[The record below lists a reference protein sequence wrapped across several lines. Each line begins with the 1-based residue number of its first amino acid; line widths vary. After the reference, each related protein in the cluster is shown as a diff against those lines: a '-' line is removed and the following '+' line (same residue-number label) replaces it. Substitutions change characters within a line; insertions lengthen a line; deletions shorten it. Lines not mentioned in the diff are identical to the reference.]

1 MNSFSCKVDNSYSSM
16 YINRLPGKLDHQHL
30 LWIRSFPGCAHTVS
44 WCPQDGASPFLTGAL
59 PLAGPL
65 TLFSL
70 LQNHNVDNKY
80 HIKIMILIE
89 LIYIDGSFH
98 FSSMQYL
105 KALQIWYKYENK
117 LNLCNKPVNR
127 YRLWLFHFSRF

>member
-1 MNSFSCKVDNSYSSM
+1 MKTYPGKIDNSYPKLSSLGGHELFSCKVDNSYSSM

-30 LWIRSFPGCAHTVS
+30 LWIRSFLGCAHTVS

-89 LIYIDGSFH
+89 LIYWWQFPFLFNAVSKSLANLIE
-98 FSSMQYL
+98 
-105 KALQIWYKYENK
+105 IWK
-117 LNLCNKPVNR
+117 
-127 YRLWLFHFSRF
+127 